1 MPGAQTAD
9 EVAAVI
15 VDTIAN
21 RRADVYTRPGAQDM
35 VTRYYGAEDMGAAE
49 KQPPFVFQAPPKP

>member
-15 VDTIAN
+15 VDVLE
-21 RRADVYTRPGAQDM
+21 RPRADVYTRPD
-35 VTRYYGAEDMGAAE
+35 
-49 KQPPFVFQAPPKP
+49 FQARVAAYLREIEKLT